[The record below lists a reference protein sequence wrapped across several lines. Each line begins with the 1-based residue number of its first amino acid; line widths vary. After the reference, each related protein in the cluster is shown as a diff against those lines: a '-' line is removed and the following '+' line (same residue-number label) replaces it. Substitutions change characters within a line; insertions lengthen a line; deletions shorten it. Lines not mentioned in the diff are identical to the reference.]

1 MSSVVLAA
9 ARASG
14 GIMPTDE
21 SGRAIAARIGK
32 DHPRWTVQFDVCTR
46 EFVAVA
52 RSGGPLVLRLESRDP
67 TELVRRMR
75 DAEERSGGP
84 GHGERSDG
92 QAAW

>member
-9 ARASG
+9 AGASG

-32 DHPRWTVQFDVCTR
+32 DHPRWTVEFDTRAR

-52 RSGGPLVLRLESRDP
+52 GFGGPPVLRLDSRDP

-75 DAEERSGGP
+75 DAEEHSGDL
-84 GHGERSDG
+84 GHGERPDG